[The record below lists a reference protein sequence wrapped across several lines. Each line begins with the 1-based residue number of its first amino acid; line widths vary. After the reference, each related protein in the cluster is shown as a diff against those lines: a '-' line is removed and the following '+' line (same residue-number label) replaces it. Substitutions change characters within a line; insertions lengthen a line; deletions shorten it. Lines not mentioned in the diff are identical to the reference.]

1 MPEIIFYLLSSVPDE
16 GERVKDTTSP
26 VEQLTVLREDVTER
40 KWRGRRESS
49 EGGLSMDRL
58 LSFCIQPLKGL
69 LSLLVPAVGG
79 PADWLYQGP
88 GQGVPGSEVPS
99 TPRGRWGGSGKDS
112 GEGFWSSLFMWYQ
125 AKVIPEKELAVTSQQ
140 LRRHYKMTGCWVSA
154 AAEVVF
160 SRDIG
165 LSGITTA

>member
-58 LSFCIQPLKGL
+58 LSFCIQP
-69 LSLLVPAVGG
+69 
-79 PADWLYQGP
+79 W
-88 GQGVPGSEVPS
+88 
-99 TPRGRWGGSGKDS
+99 RGCFH
-112 GEGFWSSLFMWYQ
+112 FW
-125 AKVIPEKELAVTSQQ
+125 SQQ
-140 LRRHYKMTGCWVSA
+140 LGSRWLALSGSRAGGAGKRGPFHTKREMRGEWEGQRRRVL
-154 AAEVVF
+154 VF
-160 SRDIG
+160 SLHVIPGKSHSRKGAGSHKPTIQAG
-165 LSGITTA
+165 TTRWLVARLVQQQRQFLAET